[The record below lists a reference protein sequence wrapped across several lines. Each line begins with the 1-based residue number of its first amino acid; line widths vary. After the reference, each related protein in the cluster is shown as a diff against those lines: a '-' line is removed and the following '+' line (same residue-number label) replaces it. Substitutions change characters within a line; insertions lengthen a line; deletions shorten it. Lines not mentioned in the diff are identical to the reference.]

1 MAISYGGA
9 GLARVAR
16 GPSRRWPNYDAQL
29 VEPGPLP
36 PHERTWR
43 HPSELGPSA
52 DPWPAQQRGHGLA
65 LVVTTGTLVVVMIAV
80 LVVATTPRSADPT
93 SSMTATTM
101 PAFVVTTPVAIVRPE
116 ADTTRVSV
124 PALLLA
130 SLIAIPNEIAS
141 APQFTSHRPRVA
153 EDLPTAREQVMVQTD
168 DVTVHCTWAD
178 VQEMPMPDGAIVV
191 DLDGALV
198 ARVDDGE
205 LVESAGRSDD

>member
-1 MAISYGGA
+1 
-9 GLARVAR
+9 
-16 GPSRRWPNYDAQL
+16 

-101 PAFVVTTPVAIVRPE
+101 PAFVVTPPVAIVRPE